1 MRGDIFVFI
10 QVGERR
16 RTRGESIAVLSRPS
30 EVEFPSNGI
39 SGKRQEPLTAGFKLE
54 KRGWTLIAPLQAI
67 KKEVWPAR
75 LKIEKERCE
84 DKSIGDGQRK
94 ERQVPFLYLE
104 AMYHCGIETRNPQLP
119 PSSHPE

>member
-16 RTRGESIAVLSRPS
+16 RSRRESIAVLSRLS

-39 SGKRQEPLTAGFKLE
+39 NGKRQEPLTAGFKLE
-54 KRGWTLIAPLQAI
+54 ERERTLIAPLQVT

-75 LKIEKERCE
+75 LKVEKERCE
-84 DKSIGDGQRK
+84 DKSVGDGQRK
-94 ERQVPFLYLE
+94 ERQIPFLFLK
-104 AMYHCGIETRNPQLP
+104 AMYHCSIKTRNPQLP
-119 PSSHPE
+119 PSSYPE